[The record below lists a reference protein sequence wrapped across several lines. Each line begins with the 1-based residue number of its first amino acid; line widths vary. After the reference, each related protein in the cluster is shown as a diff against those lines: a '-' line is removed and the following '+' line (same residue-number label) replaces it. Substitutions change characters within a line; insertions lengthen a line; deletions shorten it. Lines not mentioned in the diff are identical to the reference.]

1 MKNSTFLFI
10 PKSNN
15 FKDIINLNDIS
26 NEIKKK
32 GHNCINLT
40 APISDENLIFLLNEE
55 KIDFV
60 FRINGGKP
68 EKVKKNVKFICW
80 VADIDDL
87 LNLSNFNE
95 DDVIYTLKKN
105 TKEIKKL
112 KIFQMLPAASSFKK
126 VQTLSDV
133 KNLIY
138 NLKSYQNVD
147 ISFISNFTR
156 SQLFNGSKKI
166 IYKNAKNN
174 SDKHLKLAKLIGNLG
189 ERFSIEYFGLMD
201 YSKQIKNKNIICRGE
216 INNFNFFLEIFRKT
230 KINVLFENEYL
241 DFNTNFF
248 NIFLVEGALVFN
260 NSLNYQINSYLNLDK
275 DIENFSVSF
284 DDIAL
289 FKSKII
295 ELYDNFEK
303 RLQLSKKIA
312 HCILKNHTYKNRV
325 EKMLKDLA
333 Y

>member
-60 FRINGGKP
+60 FRVNGGKP

-80 VADIDDL
+80 VADIDNL
-87 LNLSNFNE
+87 LDLSNFNE

-156 SQLFNGSKKI
+156 SAIRGSSGI
-166 IYKNAKNN
+166 
-174 SDKHLKLAKLIGNLG
+174 
-189 ERFSIEYFGLMD
+189 
-201 YSKQIKNKNIICRGE
+201 
-216 INNFNFFLEIFRKT
+216 
-230 KINVLFENEYL
+230 
-241 DFNTNFF
+241 
-248 NIFLVEGALVFN
+248 
-260 NSLNYQINSYLNLDK
+260 
-275 DIENFSVSF
+275 
-284 DDIAL
+284 
-289 FKSKII
+289 
-295 ELYDNFEK
+295 
-303 RLQLSKKIA
+303 
-312 HCILKNHTYKNRV
+312 
-325 EKMLKDLA
+325 
-333 Y
+333 